1 MKNYFFKSVL
11 CSMTLLTISA
21 CVEEQLEQEFQSDAE
36 VQAMIQVPASAVSY
50 VDDLSSSVV
59 TRTYIDEH
67 DNYASGVGTM
77 WRTKEVIGVYS
88 AKTKNAK
95 FTSVN
100 TKSAGSV
107 TFKGTVS
114 GAAKYAYYPY
124 SEANNAV
131 PHCCKG
137 NYTP

>member
-1 MKNYFFKSVL
+1 
-11 CSMTLLTISA
+11 
-21 CVEEQLEQEFQSDAE
+21 
-36 VQAMIQVPASAVSY
+36 MIQVPASAVSY

-114 GAAKYAYYPY
+114 GEAKYFGD
-124 SEANNAV
+124 SFLTWMHTCLGEN
-131 PHCCKG
+131 CKIHFSRCFYFCPIY
-137 NYTP
+137 NTLMF